1 MSVNQKTLATV
12 SAFDKIQNTPDNS
25 STASAPS
32 DVPYVDPDLE
42 KSAMRKF
49 DRYAMP
55 QFGILILIAYLDRTN
70 IGNAKVFGFEKD
82 LHLKGNEY
90 GNLAMLFY
98 VTYVVFETPWV
109 IAIKR
114 FGANRIIA
122 LCFVLWSAVT
132 IGTGFIKNYHQG
144 VAARLLLGAFE
155 SGAFPGLVFLIS
167 TIYNREEQGKRIAV
181 LYAAS
186 ALSGAFGGLIAYGIQ
201 LMGERA
207 GLEAWR
213 WLFIIEG
220 CASMVLCAICVFSIP
235 KNAETAWFLSTAE
248 REMMVARKKRDLIF
262 KGDDKFSWSHT
273 KDALMDPVL
282 YVIAIPLFCNTV
294 TQTGMGT
301 FLPSII
307 QGLG

>member
-1 MSVNQKTLATV
+1 MEADKKNSLIESSQDASDGGQV
-12 SAFDKIQNTPDNS
+12 SPQGPES
-25 STASAPS
+25 
-32 DVPYVDPDLE
+32 VPYVDPILE

-49 DRYAMP
+49 DRWAMP

-70 IGNAKVFGFEKD
+70 IGNAKVFGFEEDLNLKD
-82 LHLKGNEY
+82 NEY

-98 VTYVVFETPWV
+98 VTYVAFETPWV

-132 IGTGFIKNYHQG
+132 IGTGFIRNYHQG
-144 VAARLLLGAFE
+144 IAARLLLGAFE
-155 SGAFPGLVFLIS
+155 SGCFPCLVFMIS
-167 TIYNREEQGKRIAV
+167 TIYTREQQGKRIAV

-201 LMGERA
+201 LMGYQA

-220 CASMVLCAICVFSIP
+220 AASMVLCALCVFSLP
-235 KNAETAWFLSTAE
+235 KNAETAWFLTQEE
-248 REMMVARKKRDLIF
+248 RLMMAARKQRDLIF
-262 KGDDKFSWSHT
+262 KGDDNFSWSHV
-273 KDALMDPVL
+273 KDALVDPVL
-282 YVIAIPLFCNTV
+282 YVIAIPLFANTV
-294 TQTGMGT
+294 TQTGIGT
-301 FLPSII
+301 FLPTII
-307 QGLG
+307 KGFG

>member
-1 MSVNQKTLATV
+1 MQKSPHISSADSATSVGTYV
-12 SAFDKIQNTPDNS
+12 
-25 STASAPS
+25 
-32 DVPYVDPDLE
+32 VPELE

-55 QFGILILIAYLDRTN
+55 HFSILILIAYLDRTN
-70 IGNAKVFGFEKD
+70 IGNAMVFGFEKD
-82 LHLKGNEY
+82 LNLTGNQY

-98 VTYVVFETPWV
+98 VTYVAFETPWV

-122 LCFVLWSAVT
+122 LCFVLWSSVT

-144 VAARLLLGAFE
+144 IAARLLLGAFE

-201 LMGERA
+201 LMGAQA

-220 CASMVLCAICVFSIP
+220 AASMVLCAICVFSIP
-235 KNAETAWFLSTAE
+235 KNAETAWFLNAAE
-248 REMMVARKKRDLIF
+248 REMMVARKQRDLIF
-262 KGDDKFSWSHT
+262 KGDDKFSWKHT
-273 KDALMDPVL
+273 KDALLDPVL
-282 YVIAIPLFCNTV
+282 YIIAIPLFCNTV

-301 FLPSII
+301 FLPTII
-307 QGLG
+307 QA